1 MNEEELNKM
10 EEGLKE
16 REATLQANEATLQ
29 GNEDELKKREEELK
43 KREED
48 VNALVANIKEEYEA
62 KLARQASDYDK
73 RLEERNRVIKQ
84 LLNGDNAVDNAPSE
98 IEKLNARRKAQ
109 RKFWPLALEA

>member
-1 MNEEELNKM
+1 MTEEELNKM
-10 EEGLKE
+10 EESLKEREEGLKE
-16 REATLQANEATLQ
+16 REATLQAT
-29 GNEDELKKREEELK
+29 EEELK

-109 RKFWPLALEA
+109 RKF

>member
-1 MNEEELNKM
+1 MTEEELNKM

-16 REATLQANEATLQ
+16 REATLQATE
-29 GNEDELKKREEELK
+29 EELKKREEELK

-48 VNALVANIKEEYEA
+48 VNEIVANINEEYEA

-109 RKFWPLALEA
+109 RKF

>member
-1 MNEEELNKM
+1 MTEEELNKM

-16 REATLQANEATLQ
+16 REATLQANE
-29 GNEDELKKREEELK
+29 DELK

-48 VNALVANIKEEYEA
+48 VDALVANIKEEYEA

-109 RKFWPLALEA
+109 RKF

>member
-1 MNEEELNKM
+1 MTEEELNKM

-16 REATLQANEATLQ
+16 REATLQATE
-29 GNEDELKKREEELK
+29 EELKKREEELK

>member
-1 MNEEELNKM
+1 MTEEELNKM

-16 REATLQANEATLQ
+16 REATLQANE
-29 GNEDELKKREEELK
+29 DELK

-62 KLARQASDYDK
+62 KMARQASDYDK

-109 RKFWPLALEA
+109 RKF

>member
-1 MNEEELNKM
+1 MTEEELNKM

-16 REATLQANEATLQ
+16 REATLQAT
-29 GNEDELKKREEELK
+29 EEELK

-48 VNALVANIKEEYEA
+48 VNAIVANIKEEYEE
-62 KLARQASDYDK
+62 KLASQASDYDK

-109 RKFWPLALEA
+109 RKF

>member
-1 MNEEELNKM
+1 MTEEELNKM

-16 REATLQANEATLQ
+16 REATLQANE
-29 GNEDELKKREEELK
+29 DELKKREDELK

-62 KLARQASDYDK
+62 KLTSQASDYDK

-109 RKFWPLALEA
+109 RKF

>member
-1 MNEEELNKM
+1 MTEEELNKM

-16 REATLQANEATLQ
+16 REEGLKEREATLQAT
-29 GNEDELKKREEELK
+29 EEELK

-48 VNALVANIKEEYEA
+48 VSAIVANIKEEYEA

>member
-1 MNEEELNKM
+1 MTEEELNKM

-16 REATLQANEATLQ
+16 REEGLKEREAALQAT
-29 GNEDELKKREEELK
+29 EEELK

-109 RKFWPLALEA
+109 RKF

>member
-1 MNEEELNKM
+1 MTEEELNKM

-16 REATLQANEATLQ
+16 REATLKEREDTLQANE
-29 GNEDELKKREEELK
+29 DELK

-62 KLARQASDYDK
+62 KMARQASDYDK

-109 RKFWPLALEA
+109 RKF

>member
-1 MNEEELNKM
+1 MTEEELNKM
-10 EEGLKE
+10 QEGLKE
-16 REATLQANEATLQ
+16 REAALKAT
-29 GNEDELKKREEELK
+29 EEELK

>member
-1 MNEEELNKM
+1 MTEEELNEM

-16 REATLQANEATLQ
+16 REATLQANE
-29 GNEDELKKREEELK
+29 DELK

-109 RKFWPLALEA
+109 RKF

>member
-1 MNEEELNKM
+1 MTEEELNKM

-16 REATLQANEATLQ
+16 REATLQAT
-29 GNEDELKKREEELK
+29 EEELK

-48 VNALVANIKEEYEA
+48 VNAIVANIKEEYEA
-62 KLARQASDYDK
+62 KLASQASDYDK

>member
-1 MNEEELNKM
+1 MTEEELNKM
-10 EEGLKE
+10 QEGLKE
-16 REATLQANEATLQ
+16 REAALKAT
-29 GNEDELKKREEELK
+29 EEELK

-109 RKFWPLALEA
+109 RKF

>member
-1 MNEEELNKM
+1 MTEEELNKM

-16 REATLQANEATLQ
+16 REATLQANEAILQ

-48 VNALVANIKEEYEA
+48 VNALVANINEEYEA

-109 RKFWPLALEA
+109 RKF

>member
-1 MNEEELNKM
+1 MTEEELNKM

-16 REATLQANEATLQ
+16 REEGLKEREATLQANE
-29 GNEDELKKREEELK
+29 DELK

-109 RKFWPLALEA
+109 RKF

>member
-1 MNEEELNKM
+1 MTEEELNRM

-16 REATLQANEATLQ
+16 REATLQAT
-29 GNEDELKKREEELK
+29 EEELK

-48 VNALVANIKEEYEA
+48 INALVANIKEEYEA
-62 KLARQASDYDK
+62 KLTRQASDYDK

-109 RKFWPLALEA
+109 RKF

>member
-1 MNEEELNKM
+1 MTEEELNKM

-16 REATLQANEATLQ
+16 REATLQANE
-29 GNEDELKKREEELK
+29 DELK

-62 KLARQASDYDK
+62 KLTRQASDYDK

-109 RKFWPLALEA
+109 RKF

>member
-1 MNEEELNKM
+1 MTEEELNKM

-16 REATLQANEATLQ
+16 REATLQAT
-29 GNEDELKKREEELK
+29 EEELK

-62 KLARQASDYDK
+62 KLARQARDYDK

-109 RKFWPLALEA
+109 RKF

>member
-1 MNEEELNKM
+1 MTEEELNKM

-16 REATLQANEATLQ
+16 REATLQAT
-29 GNEDELKKREEELK
+29 EEELK

-109 RKFWPLALEA
+109 RKFWTLALEA

>member
-1 MNEEELNKM
+1 MTEEELNKM

-16 REATLQANEATLQ
+16 REAVLQAT
-29 GNEDELKKREEELK
+29 EEELK

-48 VNALVANIKEEYEA
+48 VNALVANIKEEYET
-62 KLARQASDYDK
+62 KLTRQASDYDK

-84 LLNGDNAVDNAPSE
+84 LLNGDNAVDNAPGE

-109 RKFWPLALEA
+109 RKF